1 MANTR
6 SREVASLSG
15 VGANSPGRIL
25 FEGLDLSIK
34 TNETTVVRGSVGSG
48 KSRLLRIVAGQD
60 SPDQG
65 RVNRRGGTTQVF
77 VSTTF
82 EDRSADTRLTIR
94 EYFLASR
101 GLLELEAEKT
111 RLELAMSKGD
121 KSSKTMNRYS
131 QVLDDYESRGG
142 YNAEAE
148 ILETLNGLNVTGQ
161 SSRRVGLDARLNTV
175 SSGQRTKLAIGR
187 ALFSNAE
194 LVILDDPTAHLDT
207 TSVDWLTQRLR
218 SDKRAVIVA
227 SNDDRMAGA
236 GTQIVQIEDTG
247 RSMTFRGSLGDF
259 EKKRTAQLD
268 AENTARMTL
277 VRERDQLQR
286 TYDKFKNEGDFKR
299 SKDFARTGVQLQSRI
314 KRLNEEIAAMPEV
327 SATMP
332 QSRSVKLDIKES
344 GGRVSDSSI
353 VIQNVKRTYN
363 GRGGVDTS
371 TVGEIR
377 VKRGERLIISGD
389 NGSGKS
395 TLLRVIANEV
405 SGDGDF
411 RPERGQVVV
420 NSRQRIGYLAPDHIG
435 LNQNMGVL
443 EEVLSSMEQSNEGRA
458 VSILTAMGFDK
469 NRLRTQKVRTLSAGE
484 KQQLALSKLIASNPD
499 VLILDEPTS
508 NLRPDIKR
516 RLADALNKF
525 KGTVI
530 LVDHD
535 PDFTRQISSSRN
547 INLSAKNRR

>member
-142 YNAEAE
+142 YNAESE
-148 ILETLNGLNVTGQ
+148 ILETLNGLNVIGQ
-161 SSRRVGLDARLNTV
+161 SSRRIGLDARLNTV

-194 LVILDDPTAHLDT
+194 LVILDDPTAHLDA

-227 SNDDRMAGA
+227 SNDDRMASA

-247 RSMTFRGSLGDF
+247 RSMTFRGSLSDF
-259 EKKRTAQLD
+259 ERKRTAQLD
-268 AENTARMTL
+268 AENTARTAL

-286 TYDKFKNEGDFKR
+286 TYDKFKSEGDFKR

-327 SATMP
+327 SAIMP
-332 QSRSVKLDIKES
+332 QSRNVKLDIKES
-344 GGRVSDSSI
+344 GDRVSDSSI